1 MSRLHKNLLAATI
14 IAAGAIPGVSF
25 AQSVSGNEGTGEAP
39 RASIEAP
46 DLAGRTVVDGT
57 RTVEAGEASR
67 DLAMPDEAELKKG
80 FGTRARSKDGT
91 EREIAPS
98 EELIRQIED
107 FVKGTSAGVIEKPG
121 LALEPTLEE
130 GSRQVFGD
138 DDRIQITQTTSY
150 PFNVI
155 GQIWSQNAKG
165 EWSICSGTLIGKRT
179 VITAAH
185 CLYNHDSGG
194 WLADYEFYP
203 GLNGQSDAPYG
214 MYGFSD
220 AYILE
225 GYITNYQGYYGS
237 VVPWDLGI
245 LILDEPAGEKVGW
258 LGYATYDP
266 AYAFKANIVGYPGD
280 EPTSTMWGTS
290 CDVDPATATENN
302 FSYLCDTFPGSSGS
316 AVYEFDGQTK
326 QRYIVGINIAETQS
340 ENIALRL
347 NKPYFQW
354 VDGIAKAN

>member
-1 MSRLHKNLLAATI
+1 MSRLYTKLLATAVV
-14 IAAGAIPGVSF
+14 AAGVAPGVSF
-25 AQSVSGNEGTGEAP
+25 AQSVSGNTGTGETP

-46 DLAGRTVVDGT
+46 NLAGRTVVDGT
-57 RTVEAGEASR
+57 RKVEAGEASR
-67 DLAMPDEAELKKG
+67 DLAIPDEAELKKG
-80 FGTRARSKDGT
+80 FATRARSKDGT

-98 EELIRQIED
+98 EELIKQIED
-107 FVKGTSAGVIEKPG
+107 YVKGTSSGVIEKPG
-121 LALEPTLEE
+121 LTLEPELDE
-130 GSRQVFGD
+130 GSRQVFGE
-138 DDRIQITQTTSY
+138 DDRIQITQTTKY

-155 GQIWSQNAKG
+155 GQIWSMNSKG

-185 CLYNHDSGG
+185 CLYNHDAGG

-203 GLNGQSDAPYG
+203 GLNGQDDAPYG
-214 MYGFSD
+214 MFGFSD

-225 GYITNYQGYYGS
+225 GYITNYKGFYGS
-237 VVPWDLGI
+237 VVPWDLGV
-245 LILDEPAGEKVGW
+245 LILDQPAGEKVGW
-258 LGYATYDP
+258 MGYATYDP
-266 AYAFKANIVGYPGD
+266 AYPFTAIIVGYPGD
-280 EPTSTMWGTS
+280 KPTSTMWGTS

-316 AVYEFDGQTK
+316 AVYEYDGK
-326 QRYIVGINIAETQS
+326 DRFIVGVNIAETQT

-354 VDGIAKAN
+354 IDGIAQAN